1 MRKAKYIFT
10 EDQDYLQREVLI
22 SNREEPHSG
31 RNLFVH
37 QRERHPYPK
46 AWDNE
51 LPDSL
56 LSVSEDINF
65 TLDSS
70 GEWTESKTYTTVGS
84 KVSISGEVT
93 SPAGYTWNIKVA
105 SSCGGWSKEK
115 DDIPTGTSVSFSVPT
130 NFGSTELHVHV
141 YSVNG
146 AADAGLEGTLKVS
159 D

>member
-1 MRKAKYIFT
+1 M
-10 EDQDYLQREVLI
+10 
-22 SNREEPHSG
+22 SNRPTIK
-31 RNLFVH
+31 L
-37 QRERHPYPK
+37 RHEIHPFPK
-46 AWDNE
+46 TWDNE

-56 LSVSEDINF
+56 LSDSEDINF

-93 SPAGYTWNIKVA
+93 SPAGYPWNSKVA

-130 NFGSTELHVHV
+130 NFGSTEFHLHV

-146 AADAGLEGTLKVS
+146 TTDAGLQGTLKVS

>member
-1 MRKAKYIFT
+1 M
-10 EDQDYLQREVLI
+10 
-22 SNREEPHSG
+22 SNRPTIK
-31 RNLFVH
+31 L
-37 QRERHPYPK
+37 RHEIHPFPK
-46 AWDNE
+46 TWDNE

-56 LSVSEDINF
+56 LSDSEDINF

-84 KVSISGEVT
+84 QVSISGEVT

-115 DDIPTGTSVSFSVPT
+115 DDIPNGTSVSFSVPT
-130 NFGSTELHVHV
+130 NFGSTEFHLHV

-146 AADAGLEGTLKVS
+146 TTDAGLQGTLKVS

>member
-1 MRKAKYIFT
+1 MT
-10 EDQDYLQREVLI
+10 
-22 SNREEPHSG
+22 G
-31 RNLFVH
+31 RGLFVS

-56 LSVSEDINF
+56 LSDSEDINF

-84 KVSISGEVT
+84 KV
-93 SPAGYTWNIKVA
+93 A
-105 SSCGGWSKEK
+105 SSCGGWLKEK
-115 DDIPTGTSVSFSVPT
+115 DNIPTGQSVSFSVPT
-130 NFGSTELHVHV
+130 NFGSTELHLHV
-141 YSVNG
+141 WSVNG
-146 AADAGLEGTLKVS
+146 ATDAGVQGTLQVS

>member
-1 MRKAKYIFT
+1 M
-10 EDQDYLQREVLI
+10 
-22 SNREEPHSG
+22 SNRPTIK
-31 RNLFVH
+31 L
-37 QRERHPYPK
+37 RHEIHPFPK
-46 AWDNE
+46 TWDNE

-56 LSVSEDINF
+56 LSDSEDINF

-84 KVSISGEVT
+84 KVSVSGEVT

-146 AADAGLEGTLKVS
+146 ATDAGLQGTLKVS